1 MYQTEFNSFRQFF
14 RNMFS
19 SKAKR
24 QEAKR
29 LEEQAMLEGGKVR
42 LEIEAPEEK
51 NQDGR
56 NE

>member
-1 MYQTEFNSFRQFF
+1 
-14 RNMFS
+14 MFS

-51 NQDGR
+51 IQDGR